1 MISQAESFIRSFCCR
16 VAWFGFDDGSTMVDG
31 LWVQDDPASPV
42 TGLTQDFETVAR
54 RIELLGFNAIRIPFS
69 FTDLYTLGP
78 LNYTKPCIHAA
89 PGQVSCC
96 GSHLTD
102 RAAGCIIQSSHH
114 ERGSPRDP
122 GSISSNAFC
131 ASAGAGECDAP

>member
-1 MISQAESFIRSFCCR
+1 
-16 VAWFGFDDGSTMVDG
+16 MVDG
-31 LWVQDDPASPV
+31 LWIQDDPASPV

-69 FTDLYTLGP
+69 FTDLYTMGP

-96 GSHLTD
+96 GCCPTGGE
-102 RAAGCIIQSSHH
+102 AGCRITQSAT
-114 ERGSPRDP
+114 GPT
-122 GSISSNAFC
+122 
-131 ASAGAGECDAP
+131 